1 MRKPHALGRVIAVS
15 MIALAAIALVQA
27 LLNAN
32 LVRSVYARP
41 ATVMPARLGS
51 MPAGAPEKTGATF
64 WEAFPPG
71 ANDPVVAPGRHV
83 VNVPIFMY
91 HYIQEPPDQRAD
103 PIGYGLS
110 VRPEEFR
117 RQMDYLDEH
126 GYHPVTLA
134 DLRAYLQ
141 GQASLPDKPVV
152 LTFDDGY
159 IDFYTTAFPILREHR
174 FRAVAYIVSGFTG
187 TSDRYMTPA
196 QVREID
202 AAGIEIGAH
211 TYSHVDLTQA
221 GVDLNQ
227 QLIQSKTQLEAIVG
241 HPVVD
246 FCYPSGR
253 FNAAVVAAVQAAGYQ
268 SATTTVE
275 GTAHSFDDRYQWTRV
290 RMSPDVS
297 ITVFAADLAN
307 HENGVAPARVAPI
320 RIPRAFPLVL
330 ASIQSSEIQ

>member
-1 MRKPHALGRVIAVS
+1 MRKPRALGRAAAVL
-15 MIALAAIALVQA
+15 MIALAAVALVQA
-27 LLNAN
+27 LLDAR
-32 LVRSVYARP
+32 LVRTANNRP
-41 ATVMPARLGS
+41 SAVMPARLGS
-51 MPAGAPEKTGATF
+51 TRAGSVEKAGATF
-64 WEAFPPG
+64 WEAYPPG
-71 ANDPVVAPGRHV
+71 AYDPVIAPGRPV

-103 PIGYGLS
+103 PVGYGLS

-117 RQMDYLDEH
+117 RQMAYLDEH
-126 GYHPVTLA
+126 GYHPVTIA

-159 IDFYTTAFPILREHR
+159 ADFYSTALPILREHR
-174 FRAVAYIVSGFTG
+174 FRAVAYIVSGFTAYP
-187 TSDRYMTPA
+187 DRYMTPD

-211 TYSHVDLTQA
+211 TYSHVDLTQS
-221 GVDLNQ
+221 GVDLNL
-227 QLIQSKTQLEAIVG
+227 QLVQSKAQLEGMVG

-253 FNAAVVAAVQAAGYQ
+253 FNPSIVSAVRAAGYE

-275 GTAHSFDDRYQWTRV
+275 GSAHSFDDRYQWTRV

-297 ITVFAADLAN
+297 IAAFAAALAN
-307 HENGVAPARVAPI
+307 HENGVAPTTVVPI

-330 ASIQSSEIQ
+330 VGAGDSEVQ